1 MSAVVVGG
9 AVIGAAGSAYASGQ
23 AGKAAQG
30 AANAQTQTA
39 LMAQAQQGQQF
50 ERVQALLNPYV
61 QASTGTFDPAAYLRA
76 NPDVAADP
84 VYGADPYRHYIE
96 HGRAEGRQAT
106 MSAPGSLAAQQDLL
120 GLNGGQ
126 AQSSAISGIE
136 NSPYFSGLVKQ
147 GENAILQNAS
157 ATGGLRGG
165 NTQAALAQFRPNML
179 AAAIDQQYQRL
190 AGITSL
196 GQNAA
201 AGVGNA
207 GMNMA
212 NNNSQLLQQQGAAQA
227 GGIVGQAR
235 ANVQGINGLTS
246 AFGVA
251 APVISG
257 YMTPT
262 GVPASVTSGAPTA
275 GTPYATGGLNNSFG
289 STPVASFGS
298 GLNGRMF

>member
-9 AVIGAAGSAYASGQ
+9 AVIGAGASIYAGNQ
-23 AGKAAQG
+23 AGG
-30 AANAQTQTA
+30 AAKDAANQQTQTA
-39 LMAQAQQGQQF
+39 MMAQAQQGQQF
-50 ERVQALLNPYV
+50 ERIQALLNPYV
-61 QASTGTFDPAAYLRA
+61 SASTGTFDGAAYLRA
-76 NPDVAADP
+76 NPDIAADP
-84 VYGADPYRHYIE
+84 VYGGDPYRHYIE

-106 MSAPGSLAAQQDLL
+106 MSAPGSLAGQQDLL
-120 GLNGGQ
+120 GLNGNA
-126 AQSSAISGIE
+126 AQGAAISNIE
-136 NSPYFSGLVKQ
+136 NSPYFSGLVQQ

-165 NTQAALAQFRPNML
+165 NTQGALAQFRPNML

-212 NNNSQLLQQQGAAQA
+212 NNNSQLFGQIGAAQA
-227 GGIVGQAR
+227 GGIIGQAR
-235 ANVQGINGLTS
+235 GQAQAINGISS
-246 AFGVA
+246 AFGAV

-257 YMTPT
+257 YMNQQPATVT
-262 GVPASVTSGAPTA
+262 GGAATA
-275 GTPYATGGLNNSFG
+275 GTPYATGGLNNNFG
-289 STPVASFGS
+289 GQPVYF
-298 GLNGRMF
+298 